1 MNKFLLGIYMF
12 TLCLFATCS
21 IGCSNHINSGDN
33 NENNQ
38 ATNIVNHYANLE
50 DASFAQLNV
59 ISISDKIYCF
69 PERAEAKYIL
79 LECSVEKDFY
89 DKIKNGSTVFLP
101 ISLNITK
108 NSYYEQQA
116 ISDFFEELDHIV
128 VYFIKEQRY
137 NGMIDID
144 TNEIITFPYISSP
157 IGLALLDVIPIYNN
171 QVRFSKLSSLL
182 DAYHVSLL
190 QYEHLEKYTDY
201 IDEGMTIEEI
211 SQNLTNLAKLTK

>member
-1 MNKFLLGIYMF
+1 MF

-89 DKIKNGSTVFLP
+89 DKIENGSTVFLP

-211 SQNLTNLAKLTK
+211 LQNLTNLANLTK

>member
-1 MNKFLLGIYMF
+1 MF

-21 IGCSNHINSGDN
+21 IGCNNHINSGDN

-89 DKIKNGSTVFLP
+89 DKIGNGSTVFLP

-108 NSYYEQQA
+108 NSYYEQQV

-137 NGMIDID
+137 NGMIDTD

-182 DAYHVSLL
+182 NAYHVSLL
-190 QYEHLEKYTDY
+190 QYEHLEEYTNY

-211 SQNLTNLAKLTK
+211 SQNLTNLANLTK

>member
-21 IGCSNHINSGDN
+21 IGCNNHINSGDN

-89 DKIKNGSTVFLP
+89 DKIGNGSTVFLP

-108 NSYYEQQA
+108 NSYYEQQV

-137 NGMIDID
+137 NGMIDTD

-182 DAYHVSLL
+182 NAYHVSLL
-190 QYEHLEKYTDY
+190 QYEHLEEYTNY

-211 SQNLTNLAKLTK
+211 SQNLTNLANLTK